1 MSPLRDKSSSS
12 FDEWFQ
18 ETFCYGQER
27 VNLSLSRMIEVKRR
41 LPKINAPVIL
51 VGGTNGKGST
61 CAYLEAIYCRAGYR
75 VGSFISPHMITVRE
89 RIKYNG
95 AMFPEDVWI
104 ELSTS
109 LISGFSDLNL
119 TYFESITA
127 LSFIFWQK
135 YPADVLIYE
144 VGLGGALDATNV
156 LDPECSIVSSVDL
169 DHQNYLGDDR
179 ESIGREKAGI
189 FRNGKAAICGD
200 LSPPNSLLECAVR
213 EGAKLCCLQRD
224 FFVSWEPVDS
234 KQWRYSSPMGT
245 WKALPV
251 PSMRGRHQL
260 RNASCALR
268 AVQELFNCLPVSV
281 NDIRAAFISTAVP
294 GRFQVIPGQP
304 SVVLDVA
311 HNPSGV
317 GCLRDTLVDMPYSP
331 NTMAVFSCLCDK
343 DRYSMVELI
352 KDQFCHWFVC
362 ELPSSRSCSLGD
374 IVSSLQDVGV
384 DMSVVHTS
392 SDPFDSYGKAYSMA
406 SLEDR
411 IVIFGSFYLIG
422 AFLQKSSFLWHES
435 RYL

>member
-1 MSPLRDKSSSS
+1 MSSTKDKSFC

-18 ETFCYGQER
+18 ETFYRDHSC
-27 VNLSLSRMIEVKRR
+27 VDLSLSRMVEVKRR
-41 LPKINAPVIL
+41 LPKINAHVIL

-75 VGSFISPHMITVRE
+75 VGSFVSPHLITVRE

-95 AMFPEDVWI
+95 SMLPEEVWI
-104 ELSTS
+104 DLSS
-109 LISGFSDLNL
+109 FLLSNFSDLNL

-135 YPADVLIYE
+135 YHADVLIYE

-169 DHQNYLGDDR
+169 DHQNYLGHDR

-189 FRNGKAAICGD
+189 FRKGKLAVCGD
-200 LSPPNSLLECAVR
+200 LSPPSSLLEYALK
-213 EGAKLCCLQRD
+213 EGSNICCLQKD

-234 KQWRYSSPMGT
+234 KQWRYSSPIGV

-268 AVQELFNCLPVSV
+268 VVQELFNRFPVSV
-281 NDIRAAFISTAVP
+281 SDIRAAFIGTTIP
-294 GRFQVIPGQP
+294 GRFQVIPGRP

-317 GCLRDTLVDMPYSP
+317 NCLRDTLIDMPYSP
-331 NTMAVFSCLCDK
+331 NTIAIFSCLRDK
-343 DRYSMVELI
+343 DYYSMLKII
-352 KDQFCHWFVC
+352 KDQFCQWFVC
-362 ELPSSRSCSLGD
+362 ELTSSRSCSLVD

-384 DMSVVHTS
+384 DTSTVHTT
-392 SDPFDSYGKAYSMA
+392 SDPFDSYNKAYRSA
-406 SLEDR
+406 SLDDR
-411 IVIFGSFYLIG
+411 IVIFGSFYLVG
-422 AFLQKSSFLWHES
+422 SFLQRSNFLWHGS
-435 RYL
+435 CLL